1 MDAREYDRIADLLIQ
16 IRKKY
21 DQMLI
26 QNPDLNLTRLQ
37 MIARLNF
44 LIENNDLMAKW
55 DDKGWL

>member
-21 DQMLI
+21 DQLLI
-26 QNPDLNLTRLQ
+26 ENPDLNVTRLQ

>member
-21 DQMLI
+21 DQLLI